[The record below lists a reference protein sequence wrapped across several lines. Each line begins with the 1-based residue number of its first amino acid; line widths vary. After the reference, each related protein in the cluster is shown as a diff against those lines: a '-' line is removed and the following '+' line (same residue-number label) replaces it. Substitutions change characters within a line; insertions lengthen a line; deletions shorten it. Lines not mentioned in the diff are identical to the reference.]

1 MMKPALFGS
10 KEKGMADA
18 NGEWR
23 RDGDS
28 VSRAECGK
36 LGGGRVAHG
45 HSGDDVGDVV
55 PRDVAY
61 LARRV
66 CHELGQSVTG
76 APSEGKH
83 AAECHADDTG
93 GVVSSRA

>member
-23 RDGDS
+23 RDEDS

-61 LARRV
+61 LARGVR
-66 CHELGQSVTG
+66 HELGQSVAG

>member
-1 MMKPALFGS
+1 MVQ

-18 NGEWR
+18 NGEWISPNWSVFE
-23 RDGDS
+23 DS

-45 HSGDDVGDVV
+45 HSGDDVCDVV